1 MVGGEAHTDRVDAVV
16 SGVGKKLEDYYA
28 THMTKMPLFL
38 RRRSEKRLSLEAC
51 QDIAQEAFLNVAR
64 RIQSGELDEDVNIVA
79 YLTTAAKNLACSQMR
94 ARRHLELADEVL
106 ETVSELAADEEPGD
120 DALEELVWPAIEA
133 MSLSTRKRVV
143 YWQSQGLKDIEI
155 AAALGI
161 PADRVHRE
169 RHKAVVELRR
179 ALGEFIRDQHRNKTW
194 KKDR

>member
-1 MVGGEAHTDRVDAVV
+1 MVGGEARNDRSGAVV
-16 SGVGKKLEDYYA
+16 SGVGTKLEDYYPTYMA
-28 THMTKMPLFL
+28 RMPLIL
-38 RRRSEKRLSLEAC
+38 RRRSEKSLSLEAC

-64 RIQSGELDEDVNIVA
+64 RIQSGELDDGVNIEA
-79 YLTTAAKNLACSQMR
+79 YLTTAAKNLACSRMR

-106 ETVSELAADEEPGD
+106 ESALELADEEPGD

-133 MSLSTRKRVV
+133 MSVSTRKQVV
-143 YWQSQGLKDIEI
+143 YWQSQGLTDIEI
-155 AAALGI
+155 VAALGI

-179 ALGEFIRDQHRNKTW
+179 ALGEFIRDQHRNKTR

>member
-1 MVGGEAHTDRVDAVV
+1 MVGGEAHTDRVDAAV
-16 SGVGKKLEDYYA
+16 SDVGKKLEDYYP

-64 RIQSGELDEDVNIVA
+64 RIQSGELDEEVNIVA
-79 YLTTAAKNLACSQMR
+79 YLTTAAKNLAYSQMR

-106 ETVSELAADEEPGD
+106 ETVSEQAEEEPGD

-169 RHKAVVELRR
+169 RHKAVVELRW